1 MMAPPK
7 SRMDILTP
15 AEIEA
20 ITAKSKLIP
29 KYNPVIDS
37 ESAYEMLTQKL
48 HDAADKNQSGPVK
61 PGAKPEPSTLEKI
74 LNSGAA
80 RQVERTAANMIT
92 RSLLGALGLGG
103 RSSSSKKKS
112 GWF

>member
-15 AEIEA
+15 AEIDG
-20 ITAKSKLIP
+20 ITAKSKLVP
-29 KYNPVIDS
+29 KYNQVIDS
-37 ESAYEMLTQKL
+37 DSAYEILTQKL
-48 HDAADKNQSGPVK
+48 KDAANKNQTNPAK

-80 RQVERTAANMIT
+80 KQAERTAASMIT
-92 RSLLGALGLGG
+92 RGLLGALGLGG
-103 RSSSSKKKS
+103 RSSSKKKP

>member
-1 MMAPPK
+1 M
-7 SRMDILTP
+7 
-15 AEIEA
+15 
-20 ITAKSKLIP
+20 
-29 KYNPVIDS
+29 IDS
-37 ESAYEMLTQKL
+37 VSAYEILTQKL
-48 HDAADKNQSGPVK
+48 QDAADKNPAGPAK

-80 RQVERTAANMIT
+80 KQVERTAAGMIT

-103 RSSSSKKKS
+103 KSSSKKS